1 MNNRLN
7 EVSTM
12 ELDDE
17 NFVHEPTEVGCE
29 LAEELIA
36 TFAGALDDK
45 EIKAFDVM
53 QGLVQ
58 FFVSTVKTLEIVE
71 GSPDNFRE
79 ILMRNIELNFDYK
92 DGKDA
97 GIDLSDLLLEGV
109 IEDFLKKKDS

>member
-1 MNNRLN
+1 
-7 EVSTM
+7 M
-12 ELDDE
+12 ELKDK
-17 NFVHEPTEVGCE
+17 NFVHEPTDEGCE

-36 TFAGALDDK
+36 AFAGALDNK
-45 EIKAFDVM
+45 EVKAFDIM

-58 FFVSTVKTLEIVE
+58 FVVSTVQTLEGIE

>member
-1 MNNRLN
+1 MNNRTN
-7 EVSTM
+7 ETLSEDLST
-12 ELDDE
+12 E
-17 NFVHEPTEVGCE
+17 NIVHEPTDEGCE

-36 TFAGALDDK
+36 AFAGALDNK
-45 EIKAFDVM
+45 EMKAFDIM

-109 IEDFLKKKDS
+109 IEDYLKNKDS